1 MAADVRLS
9 PLRLS
14 SLAALLLTTSA
25 WADPAVWRVSTSE
38 DSELWLLGSVH
49 YLREQDHPLPEI
61 IERLYARADALVME
75 IDLDDLDPAG
85 VQTQFMLAALLPA
98 SSSLS
103 NVVDADVYRL
113 AESTA
118 SSLGLDIAA
127 LERVEPWLVAL
138 TLMDLGMTR
147 LGYRSEQGLEQHLL
161 SRAQRDRKP
170 IHGLETVTDQIG
182 VFDGLTSAEQAA
194 LLEQTLSELDAAGN
208 EMDELLNAWRDGSL
222 ATLTDKLSASFED
235 FPGLYEALVI
245 DRNRKWVPELER
257 LAAQPGRHLVVV
269 GALHLVG
276 EHNVV
281 DLLRERGLAVEP
293 YALP

>member
-1 MAADVRLS
+1 MRPFSSIRA
-9 PLRLS
+9 
-14 SLAALLLTTSA
+14 SLAALLLLTTNA

-61 IERLYARADALVME
+61 IQRLYARADALIME
-75 IDLDDLDPAG
+75 IDLDDLDPAS

-103 NVVDADVYRL
+103 NVVDANVYRL

-161 SRAQRDRKP
+161 LRAQRDRKP

-182 VFDGLTSAEQAA
+182 VFDGLSLAEQAA

-208 EMDELLNAWRDGSL
+208 EMDQLLNAWRDGSL

-293 YALP
+293 YALSD